1 MKNKKD
7 IYIWSHYQWQSCFTM
22 IEKFWVQISDRMNQI
37 ITSYEIQIDQM
48 SLPYVLENS
57 ENFNY
62 FLDFIQLFQNK
73 KFMEDGAIQAKML

>member
-1 MKNKKD
+1 
-7 IYIWSHYQWQSCFTM
+7 
-22 IEKFWVQISDRMNQI
+22 MNQI